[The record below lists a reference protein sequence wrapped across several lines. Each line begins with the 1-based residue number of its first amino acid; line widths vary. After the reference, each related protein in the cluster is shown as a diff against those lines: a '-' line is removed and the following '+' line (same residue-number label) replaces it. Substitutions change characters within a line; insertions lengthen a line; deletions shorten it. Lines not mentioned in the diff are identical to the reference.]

1 MVAEIIE
8 CRFLRGVRPLWY
20 DLTLRLSPGVKKLTA
35 GGKEICKTRMAFLRK
50 DFGFWA
56 PECCLEVPIYLFTG
70 RYLYSWRSKG
80 LIRAA
85 GPKCR
90 VHLRSSGLGRSY
102 KFTWLHGEFEIK
114 KNLIK
119 LWKLKILSGSIL
131 SAFKVNLLSIVRK
144 YCCLRKSWIRS
155 LLKFY

>member
-1 MVAEIIE
+1 MI
-8 CRFLRGVRPLWY
+8 L
-20 DLTLRLSPGVKKLTA
+20 
-35 GGKEICKTRMAFLRK
+35 
-50 DFGFWA
+50 GFWA
-56 PECCLEVPIYLFTG
+56 PECLLEVPIYLFTG

-131 SAFKVNLLSIVRK
+131 GAFKVNLLSIVRK
-144 YCCLRKSWIRS
+144 YCCLRTSWIRS
-155 LLKFY
+155 LLKFYYDFFALKTCRGGVKYYTDWQVFSVKFFTQLNDMSSVE